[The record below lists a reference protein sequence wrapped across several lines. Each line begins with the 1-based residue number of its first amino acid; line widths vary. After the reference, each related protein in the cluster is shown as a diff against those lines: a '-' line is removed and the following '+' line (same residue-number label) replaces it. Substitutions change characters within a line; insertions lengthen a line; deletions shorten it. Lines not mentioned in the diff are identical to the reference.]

1 MAGRKA
7 LPAAALKSAA
17 GHRTKA
23 EIETREKAEKAL
35 LTGKRLVESADVKKD
50 KVAHAEYKRVSEL
63 LAVIEKDDAL
73 YSGVV
78 NRYCLLSSEAAYYKA
93 QIDELK
99 EQAAA
104 AKDKLGLMRQ
114 ITTIDSTLAAKRR
127 DMLAIEREMC
137 LTLAAALRAIPKQ
150 PQQEDDALKDI
161 LSKIAEEDAD

>member
-23 EIETREKAEKAL
+23 EIETRAAAEKAL
-35 LTGKRLVESADVKKD
+35 LTGKRLVESADVKRD
-50 KVAHAEYKRVSEL
+50 KVAHAEYKRISEL

-78 NRYCLLSSEAAYYKA
+78 NRYCLLASEAAYYKQ

-99 EQAAA
+99 EQAATS
-104 AKDKLGLMRQ
+104 KDKIGYMRQ

-127 DMLAIEREMC
+127 DMLAIEREKLRLLIMVLGYHQH
-137 LTLAAALRAIPKQ
+137 LTIDL
-150 PQQEDDALKDI
+150 
-161 LSKIAEEDAD
+161 

>member
-7 LPAAALKSAA
+7 LPAAALKQAA

-23 EIETREKAEKAL
+23 EIETRAAAEKAL
-35 LTGKRLVESADVKKD
+35 LTGRRLTEAPEVKKD

-78 NRYCLLSSEAAYYKA
+78 NRYCLLASEAAYYKA
-93 QIDELK
+93 QIDDLK
-99 EQAAA
+99 TQAEAT
-104 AKDKLGLMRQ
+104 KDKLGLMRQ

-150 PQQEDDALKDI
+150 PEKEDDALKDI

>member
-7 LPAAALKSAA
+7 LPAAALKQAA

-23 EIETREKAEKAL
+23 EIETRAAAEKAL
-35 LTGKRLVESADVKKD
+35 LTGRRLTEAPEVKKD

-78 NRYCLLSSEAAYYKA
+78 NRYCLLASEAAYYKA
-93 QIDELK
+93 QIDDLK
-99 EQAAA
+99 AQAATS
-104 AKDKLGLMRQ
+104 KDKLGLMRQ

-150 PQQEDDALKDI
+150 PEKEDDALKDI

>member
-17 GHRTKA
+17 GHRTRA
-23 EIETREKAEKAL
+23 EIETRAAAEKAL
-35 LTGKRLVESADVKKD
+35 LTGKRLVESADVKRD

-78 NRYCLLSSEAAYYKA
+78 NRYCLLASEAAYYKA
-93 QIDELK
+93 QIDDLK
-99 EQAAA
+99 TQAEAT
-104 AKDKLGLMRQ
+104 KDKLGLMRQ

-150 PQQEDDALKDI
+150 PEKEDDALKDI
-161 LSKIAEEDAD
+161 LKQISEEGED